1 MAFAKTR
8 NCARHIFFAAFA
20 LVLPDLVNGREA
32 AVVAT
37 GNPYQVGD
45 GGTAAERS
53 ATCETRS
60 AQDDVST
67 CSCPVQG
74 LALPTELA
82 LTGLRVQTDDAFL
95 RLESRRVAG
104 REIEL
109 YHFKQPQRL
118 SSLELSFKILPLR
131 RIDFADVEVIE
142 VAPKDSL
149 DSWFPG
155 YAWSVIVCTRCNGLH
170 LGWKFT
176 PTSTQG
182 EAFFGLIVDTVEG
195 DEEVRLKSLQHLGVL
210 AGLRVVGQPLAAL
223 GLAAVGLRSSS

>member
-1 MAFAKTR
+1 MAVTT
-8 NCARHIFFAAFA
+8 ARHCVRQIVLVASA
-20 LVLPDLVNGREA
+20 LVLPDLVIGREA

-37 GNPYQVGD
+37 GNPYQRSD
-45 GGTAAERS
+45 RS
-53 ATCETRS
+53 ATEDESFCEVQS
-60 AQDDVST
+60 APEYVST
-67 CSCPVQG
+67 CSCPVQT
-74 LALPTELA
+74 LTLPTELA

-95 RLESRRVAG
+95 RVELRRVDG

-109 YHFKQPQRL
+109 YHFKQPRRL
-118 SSLELSFKILPLR
+118 STLELSFKILPLR
-131 RIDFADVEVIE
+131 RIDFADVDVIE
-142 VAPKDSL
+142 VAPKYSL